1 MKTTLRQPFLWA
13 MTACLVMLSLGTQA
27 QVPSPPTAIAA
38 SSVGATSFTANW
50 NAVPGAIGYALDV
63 STSPT
68 FGTPAVPTDLIISE
82 YVEGSAGYK
91 AIEIYNGTGADVNI
105 AAYTLRRGISGPL
118 STIAPAG
125 TILPNNS
132 TWVIA
137 YLPGIAP
144 DLQAVANQTTNF
156 GMMNLDGNAPVYLR
170 KTIPNSG
177 GVIELVDVVGV
188 TGLPSPWGVDVTLR
202 RKFSVTGPTLDYS
215 ANEWEAYPTDDITGL
230 GSHAMSSVAPSYV
243 PGYEDLAVNG
253 TSQLVSGLSPETV
266 YYYRVRAV
274 GPDGISVNS
283 NVIQV
288 TTLAQPAFGSIV
300 QASGIACEDTAATFN
315 LTGLTPNSIYS
326 VSYNIAGGPTQIAS
340 GVLVDAAGLASFDAV
355 LSLANNGQTLTVTEV
370 ERTDVPSSIE
380 SVTANNTVVLDV
392 TASVTYYADTD
403 LDGYGDP
410 NNTIASCVAVA
421 GFVLDNTDCDDT
433 NAAIHPGAVEIPFN
447 GIDDNCDGNL
457 DEGGQYVTQVRASQC
472 GSMLATIYSQIVAT
486 PLPQAT
492 MYRFEVTDTET
503 SQVQILDR
511 VRNYFTP
518 TMLASYHYEKTY
530 SVRIMVQRNG
540 VWLGYYGPSCSVS
553 VPYVLGPGGAAS
565 VNPSQC
571 GSVLPTISTHIETTN
586 LPSVTGY
593 RFRVTNISDPSAP
606 NQVQVIDRNIHWFS
620 LTMLPSYNYGATYT
634 VEVAIRTTDD
644 YSVYGSPCPI
654 TAPRVSSLTNCGEV
668 IAAANTMI
676 TTASEDHVTMYRFII
691 TNLQDDEVSIVDR
704 PLNWFKFS
712 QVANYVPG
720 ALYDVKVALMTAGY
734 YSLPGAGCQ
743 VTAPG
748 ALARNYGNGLVS
760 ETKKAAP
767 ETAEFAFEAK
777 AYPNPFSANFSIGV
791 TTADESDISIK
802 VYDMAGRLV
811 EDRTATPS
819 DIETMALG
827 ESYPAGVYNLILTN
841 GENIKTIRIIKR

>member
-1 MKTTLRQPFLWA
+1 
-13 MTACLVMLSLGTQA
+13 MTACLVMLSMSAQA
-27 QVPSPPTAIAA
+27 QVPNPPTAIDA
-38 SSVGATSFTANW
+38 SLVGANSFTANW
-50 NAVPGAIGYALDV
+50 NAVPGAVGYALDV

-105 AAYTLRRGISGPL
+105 GAYSLRRGISGPL

-188 TGLPSPWGVDVTLR
+188 TGLPTPWGVDVTLR

-215 ANEWEAYPTDDITGL
+215 ANDWEAFPTDDITGL

-243 PGYEDLAVNG
+243 TGYEDLAVSG

-266 YYYRVRAV
+266 YYYRVRAI
-274 GPDGISVNS
+274 GPDGTSINS

-300 QASGIACEDTAATFN
+300 QGPGIACEDTAATFN
-315 LTGLTPNSIYS
+315 LSGLTPNSTYS

-340 GVLVDAAGLASFDAV
+340 NIPVDASGLASFDVV

-370 ERTDVPSSIE
+370 ERTDVPSSVE
-380 SVTANNTVVLDV
+380 PVTINNTVDLNV

-410 NNTIASCVAVA
+410 NSTIASCVAVA

-433 NAAIHPGAVEIPFN
+433 DFAVHPGATEIPFN
-447 GIDDNCDGNL
+447 GIDDNCDGNI

-472 GSMLATIYSQIVAT
+472 GSMLTTIYSQIVAT
-486 PLPQAT
+486 ALPEAT
-492 MYRFEVTDTET
+492 MYRFEVTDTGT
-503 SQVQILDR
+503 SQVQTLDR

-518 TMLASYHYEKTY
+518 TMLASYHYETTY

-540 VWLGYYGPSCSVS
+540 VWMGYYGPSCNVS
-553 VPYVLGPGGAAS
+553 VPYVLGPGQAAT

-586 LPSVTGY
+586 LPNVTGY

-606 NQVQVIDRNIHWFS
+606 NQVQVIDRSLHWFS

-644 YSVYGSPCPI
+644 YSAYGSACSVI
-654 TAPRVSSLTNCGEV
+654 APAVPSLANCGAT
-668 IAAANTMI
+668 IATPTTMI
-676 TTASEDHVTMYRFII
+676 ATASKDHATQYRFIV
-691 TNLQDDEVSIVDR
+691 TNVENNEVSVVDR
-704 PLNWFKFS
+704 QQNWFKFS
-712 QVANYVPG
+712 QIPDYVPG
-720 ALYDVKVALMTAGY
+720 ALYDVKIAVMTADH
-734 YSLPGAGCQ
+734 YSLPGASCQ
-743 VTAPG
+743 ITAPG
-748 ALARNYGNGLVS
+748 AIARNYGNEIAS
-760 ETKKAAP
+760 NAKKAMSD
-767 ETAEFAFEAK
+767 TAEFAFEAK
-777 AYPNPFSANFSIGV
+777 AYPNPFSGNFGIAA
-791 TTADESDISIK
+791 TTADESGISIK
-802 VYDMAGRLV
+802 VYDMTGRLV
-811 EDRTATPS
+811 EDRKTAPS
-819 DIETMALG
+819 DIQAITLG
-827 ESYPAGVYNLILTN
+827 ESYPAGVYNLILTQ
-841 GENIKTIRIIKR
+841 GENVKTLRVIKR